1 MMSSCTSAAAW
12 NSSSPAAELDEQVVR
27 PHGARDGVPAPVAE
41 QRSEAFASAQQISTR
56 VGEALEV
63 LRDGAEVR
71 RALVEELLEPVA
83 DDVD

>member
-1 MMSSCTSAAAW
+1 
-12 NSSSPAAELDEQVVR
+12 
-27 PHGARDGVPAPVAE
+27 
-41 QRSEAFASAQQISTR
+41 SAQQISTR